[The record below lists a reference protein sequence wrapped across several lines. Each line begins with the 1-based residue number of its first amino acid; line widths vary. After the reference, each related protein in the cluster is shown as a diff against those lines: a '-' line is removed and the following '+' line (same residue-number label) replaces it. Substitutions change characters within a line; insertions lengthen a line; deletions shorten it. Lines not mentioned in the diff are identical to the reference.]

1 MRTTPRTNRADTALG
16 SLIAYCVF
24 EFGDFLSVGNEQWLL
39 PLLQYLAILFYL
51 CAYVTFAQDMPS
63 SVEPNPSPLPLMPG
77 YPDIR
82 HSVGRSQFPRHTV
95 EGAS

>member
-1 MRTTPRTNRADTALG
+1 MQTIPRTNHADTALG
-16 SLIAYCVF
+16 SLVMYCVF
-24 EFGDFLSVGNEQWLL
+24 EFGDFLSVAQEQWLL
-39 PLLQYLAILFYL
+39 PLLQYFAILFYL
-51 CAYVTFAQDMPS
+51 CAYVTFAQDIPS

-82 HSVGRSQFPRHTV
+82 YSVGGSQFPRDTV